1 MNSPLP
7 TKQMTNLIM
16 ASKHK
21 IHAVYV
27 SNDVIENMSN
37 QFVLRCVVAGGWKV
51 NDSTSFSVW
60 NSSQLKQMMSAI
72 ERCRDSAGK
81 LLRPS
86 IAEQQLQGV
95 RFDRHGFKIYG
106 N

>member
-1 MNSPLP
+1 
-7 TKQMTNLIM
+7 MTSLIM

-27 SNDVIENMSN
+27 SNDVIEKMPN

-51 NDSTSFSVW
+51 NGSTSFSVW

-81 LLRPS
+81 ALRPS
-86 IAEQQLQGV
+86 IADQQLRGV
-95 RFDRHGFKIYG
+95 CFDRYGFKIYG